1 MKKKKFEN
9 ALDRLEEIIHAL
21 ENKELA
27 LDDSLQLFQEGVE
40 LYKQCNQK
48 LGEAEDKITMILE
61 ENGQIK
67 QVPFTE
73 REE

>member
-1 MKKKKFEN
+1 MKKKKFET
-9 ALDRLEEIIHAL
+9 ALERLEEIIHAL

-27 LDDSLQLFQEGVE
+27 LDDSLTLFQEGVE
-40 LYKQCNQK
+40 LYKQCHQK
-48 LGEAEDKITMILE
+48 LEEAEDKITMILE

-73 REE
+73 RED

>member
-1 MKKKKFEN
+1 LKKKKFEA
-9 ALDRLEEIIHAL
+9 ALERLEDIIHAL

-27 LDDSLQLFQEGVE
+27 LDDALTLFQEGVD
-40 LYKQCNQK
+40 LYKQCHQK
-48 LGEAEDKITMILE
+48 LEEAEGKISMILE

-73 REE
+73 RED